1 MVKIHNN
8 LNSKYTT
15 ELDSLDYGDFFELNN
30 TTIYQLLY
38 HSDGSL
44 VVKNLETSNTEYM
57 SRTTVVCKLDVTIII
72 DGYSK
77 KE

>member
-1 MVKIHNN
+1 MVKIRNN

-15 ELDSLDYGDFFELNN
+15 ELGNLDYGDFFELNN
-30 TTIYQLLY
+30 TVYQFLY

-44 VVKNLETSNTEYM
+44 VVKNLGTGKIEYT

-72 DGYSK
+72 DGYSR
-77 KE
+77 EE

>member
-15 ELDSLDYGDFFELNN
+15 ELDNLDYGDFFELNN
-30 TTIYQLLY
+30 TAYQFLY

-44 VVKNLETSNTEYM
+44 VVKNLETSSTEYM
-57 SRTTVVCKLDVTIII
+57 DKTTVVCKLDVTIVI
-72 DGYSK
+72 DGYSR
-77 KE
+77 EE

>member
-1 MVKIHNN
+1 MNKIINN

-15 ELDSLDYGDFFELNN
+15 ELGNLDYGDFFELNN

-44 VVKNLETSNTEYM
+44 VVKNLETGEIEYM
-57 SRTTVVCKLDVTIII
+57 SRTTVVCKLDVTIVI
-72 DGYSK
+72 DGYSR
-77 KE
+77 EE

>member
-1 MVKIHNN
+1 MVKIRNN

-15 ELDSLDYGDFFELNN
+15 ELGNLDYGDFFYLIN
-30 TTIYQLLY
+30 TVYQFLY

-44 VVKNLETSNTEYM
+44 VVKNLETGEIEYM
-57 SRTTVVCKLDVTIII
+57 SRTTVVRKVDVTIII

-77 KE
+77 EE

>member
-1 MVKIHNN
+1 MVKIRNN

-30 TTIYQLLY
+30 TIYQLLY

-44 VVKNLETSNTEYM
+44 VVKNLETSSTEYM

-72 DGYSK
+72 DGYSR
-77 KE
+77 EE

>member
-1 MVKIHNN
+1 MVKIRNN

-15 ELDSLDYGDFFELNN
+15 ELGNLDYGDFFELNN
-30 TTIYQLLY
+30 TVYQFLY

-44 VVKNLETSNTEYM
+44 VVKNLETGKIEYM

-72 DGYSK
+72 DGYSR
-77 KE
+77 EE

>member
-1 MVKIHNN
+1 MVKIRNN

-30 TTIYQLLY
+30 TVYQLLY

-44 VVKNLETSNTEYM
+44 VVKNLETGEIEYM

-72 DGYSK
+72 DGYSR
-77 KE
+77 EE

>member
-15 ELDSLDYGDFFELNN
+15 KLGNLDYGDFFELNN
-30 TTIYQLLY
+30 TAYQFLY

-44 VVKNLETSNTEYM
+44 VVKNLETSRTEYM
-57 SRTTVVCKLDVTIII
+57 SRTKVVRKLDVTVII
-72 DGYSK
+72 DG
-77 KE
+77 

>member
-1 MVKIHNN
+1 MVKIRNN

-15 ELDSLDYGDFFELNN
+15 ELGNLDYGDFFELNN
-30 TTIYQLLY
+30 TVYQFLY

-44 VVKNLETSNTEYM
+44 VVKNLETGKIEYT

-72 DGYSK
+72 DGYSR
-77 KE
+77 EE

>member
-1 MVKIHNN
+1 MNKIINN

-15 ELDSLDYGDFFELNN
+15 ELGNLDYGDFFELNN

-38 HSDGSL
+38 HSVGSL
-44 VVKNLETSNTEYM
+44 VVKNLETGEIEYM

-72 DGYSK
+72 DGYSR
-77 KE
+77 EE

>member
-15 ELDSLDYGDFFELNN
+15 ELINLNCGDFFELN
-30 TTIYQLLY
+30 TTVYQLLY
-38 HSDGSL
+38 HDDTSRI
-44 VVKNLETSNTEYM
+44 VKNLENGKIEYM

-72 DGYSK
+72 NGYSK
-77 KE
+77 EE

>member
-1 MVKIHNN
+1 MVKIRNN

-30 TTIYQLLY
+30 TAYQFLY

-44 VVKNLETSNTEYM
+44 VVKNLETSSIEDM
-57 SRTTVVCKLDVTIII
+57 SRTTGVFKLDVTIVI
-72 DGYSK
+72 DGYSR
-77 KE
+77 EE

>member
-1 MVKIHNN
+1 MVKIRNN

-15 ELDSLDYGDFFELNN
+15 ELGSLDYGDFFELNN
-30 TTIYQLLY
+30 IIYQLLY

-44 VVKNLETSNTEYM
+44 VVKNLETSSTEYM

-72 DGYSK
+72 DGYSR
-77 KE
+77 EE

>member
-1 MVKIHNN
+1 MVKLINN

-15 ELDSLDYGDFFELNN
+15 ELGNLDYGDFFELNN

-44 VVKNLETSNTEYM
+44 VVKNLETGEIRYIA
-57 SRTTVVCKLDVTIII
+57 RTTVVCKLDVTIII
-72 DGYSK
+72 DGYSR
-77 KE
+77 EE

>member
-15 ELDSLDYGDFFELNN
+15 ELINLDYGDFFELN
-30 TTIYQLLY
+30 TIVYQVLY
-38 HSDGSL
+38 HNDTSRI
-44 VVKNLETSNTEYM
+44 VKDIETGEVKYM
-57 SRTTVVCKLDVTIII
+57 DRKTVVCRLDVTIII
-72 DGYSK
+72 DGYSE

>member
-1 MVKIHNN
+1 MVKIRNN

-30 TTIYQLLY
+30 TAYQFLY
-38 HSDGSL
+38 HYHYTSR
-44 VVKNLETSNTEYM
+44 VVKNIETGKIEYM
-57 SRTTVVCKLDVTIII
+57 AQTTVVRKLDVTIII

-77 KE
+77 EE